1 MPVSPIIFG
10 SMAQNGEGTIHSVF
24 QAISRL
30 ETQVRDSEISQS
42 RALRSVMRQLDR
54 IVQLMAVMNRYV
66 WLSVVYL
73 INYVVRNPSNLS
85 DPGPRLRDL
94 MMLAFSG
101 Q

>member
-66 WLSVVYL
+66 
-73 INYVVRNPSNLS
+73 
-85 DPGPRLRDL
+85 
-94 MMLAFSG
+94 
-101 Q
+101 